1 MDIPFENKTIPQILE
16 DVVEDICQ
24 HYCKYP
30 ELWDEEAAGVELS
43 ESDICAACPLN
54 RLT

>member
-1 MDIPFENKTIPQILE
+1 MDIPFENKTIPQILQ
-16 DVVEDICQ
+16 DVAEEMCQ

-30 ELWDEEAAGVELS
+30 EVWDAEAAGVELS